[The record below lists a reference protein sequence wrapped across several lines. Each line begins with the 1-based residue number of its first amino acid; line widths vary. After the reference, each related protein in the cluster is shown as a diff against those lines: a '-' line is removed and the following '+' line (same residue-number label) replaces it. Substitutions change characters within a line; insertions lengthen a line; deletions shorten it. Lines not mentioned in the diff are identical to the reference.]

1 MKWMGTMLNIVI
13 FLLLFLITICALL
26 LLFGRYIWQ
35 RNNLSIHTQFAAAQT
50 TNKTQLYDEL

>member
-1 MKWMGTMLNIVI
+1 MLNIVI

>member
-1 MKWMGTMLNIVI
+1 MLNIVI

-35 RNNLSIHTQFAAAQT
+35 RSNFNIGTQLAPAQT